1 MIIGT
6 IKQSIDQADITL
18 LKKLGY
24 RTEATH
30 SGAVRIWRK
39 KKENVQIQKRDH
51 IK

>member
-6 IKQSIDQADITL
+6 IKQPANQADITL

-24 RTEATH
+24 RTETLH
-30 SGAVRIWRK
+30 PGAIRIWRK

>member
-6 IKQSIDQADITL
+6 IKQHTAQADITL

-24 RTEATH
+24 RTEVTRP
-30 SGAVRIWRK
+30 GAIRIWRK